1 MRYTPMSVSE
11 QSSLEREMLLH
22 FRFAEKRRE
31 YTHHDSGRC
40 TSCEV
45 FSIRDDSGATKA
57 ITISQMF
64 FSLAET
70 PDAPIDCEE
79 MILAIRYKLGYG
91 WWAWF
96 FFKNFAIPIIKWLW
110 ARYHNPDPVGSP
122 AT

>member
-22 FRFAEKRRE
+22 FKFAAESRHERRHANGE
-31 YTHHDSGRC
+31 I
-40 TSCEV
+40 TSSKV
-45 FSIRDDSGATKA
+45 FSIHDANGAGRA
-57 ITISQMF
+57 ITISQAF

-110 ARYHNPDPVGSP
+110 DKYHNPDPVGSP